1 MTIPEMIS
9 NLMLKIQKEKT
20 IRLSFVEKEREIIN
34 KYISQN
40 RTASEEIDYLKEL
53 LLEEQREQESW
64 KHEALKYEKL
74 NNSLKKEI

>member
-1 MTIPEMIS
+1 MSMPEMIS

-20 IRLSFVEKEREIIN
+20 IRLSVVEKDREIIS

-64 KHEALKYEKL
+64 KHEALKY
-74 NNSLKKEI
+74 

>member
-1 MTIPEMIS
+1 MIS

-20 IRLSFVEKEREIIN
+20 IRLSVVEKEREIIN

-64 KHEALKYEKL
+64 KHEALKYEKA
-74 NNSLKKEI
+74 NGSLKKEI

>member
-20 IRLSFVEKEREIIN
+20 IRLSVVEKDREIIN

-64 KHEALKYEKL
+64 KHEALKY
-74 NNSLKKEI
+74 

>member
-1 MTIPEMIS
+1 MIS

-20 IRLSFVEKEREIIN
+20 IRLSVVEKEREIIN

-64 KHEALKYEKL
+64 KHEALKF
-74 NNSLKKEI
+74 

>member
-20 IRLSFVEKEREIIN
+20 IRLSVVEKEREIIN

-64 KHEALKYEKL
+64 KHEALKY
-74 NNSLKKEI
+74 

>member
-1 MTIPEMIS
+1 MSIPIMIS

-20 IRLSFVEKEREIIN
+20 IRLSVVEKEREIIN
-34 KYISQN
+34 KYFSQN

-64 KHEALKYEKL
+64 KHEALKFEKA
-74 NNSLKKEI
+74 NGSLKKEI

>member
-1 MTIPEMIS
+1 MIS

-20 IRLSFVEKEREIIN
+20 IRLSVVEKEREIIN
-34 KYISQN
+34 KYFSQN

-64 KHEALKYEKL
+64 KHEALKFEKA
-74 NNSLKKEI
+74 NGSLKKEI

>member
-1 MTIPEMIS
+1 MSIPEMIS

-20 IRLSFVEKEREIIN
+20 IRLSVVEKEREIIN
-34 KYISQN
+34 KYFSQN

-64 KHEALKYEKL
+64 KHEALKFEKA
-74 NNSLKKEI
+74 NGSLKKEI

>member
-1 MTIPEMIS
+1 MIS

-20 IRLSFVEKEREIIN
+20 IRLSVVEKEREIIN

-64 KHEALKYEKL
+64 KHEALKFEKA
-74 NNSLKKEI
+74 NGSLKKEI

>member
-1 MTIPEMIS
+1 MPEMIS
-9 NLMLKIQKEKT
+9 SLMLKIQKEKT
-20 IRLSFVEKEREIIN
+20 IRLSVVEKDREIIN

-64 KHEALKYEKL
+64 KHEALKC
-74 NNSLKKEI
+74 